1 MIKLSSISSAILSIR
16 DNDCALWGFPASC
29 IGQDAI
35 RVCRSYI
42 SANRENL
49 ILFEI
54 YNTWKVYFWLSK
66 AKENIFKEQVYLNI
80 NRTVVG

>member
-29 IGQDAI
+29 IGQDAN
-35 RVCRSYI
+35 RVCRTYI

-49 ILFEI
+49 ILLEI
-54 YNTWKVYFWLSK
+54 YYTWKVYFWLSK